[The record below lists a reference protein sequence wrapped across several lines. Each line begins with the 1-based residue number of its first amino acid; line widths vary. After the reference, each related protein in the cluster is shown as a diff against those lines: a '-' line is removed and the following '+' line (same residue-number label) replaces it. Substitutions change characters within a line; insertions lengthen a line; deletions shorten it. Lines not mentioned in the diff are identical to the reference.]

1 MSTISMRFANII
13 ILIIYVL
20 YHLCYTIKI
29 IYVITIN
36 YSYYSVMITG
46 KSDIQ
51 GQLNTALQDITDK
64 YLLLEE
70 TEKNA
75 VRQALI
81 EQRSHFCQF
90 LYNFKPV
97 VVRSHCCLIVY
108 VALSWSNLFVIW
120 ILCDLAR
127 SVIIASV
134 VLTSLF
140 PVVPISENEVSHSF
154 IS

>member
-1 MSTISMRFANII
+1 MFLHI
-13 ILIIYVL
+13 
-20 YHLCYTIKI
+20 
-29 IYVITIN
+29 
-36 YSYYSVMITG
+36 ITG

-51 GQLNTALQDITDK
+51 GQLNTALQEITDK

-97 VVRSHCCLIVY
+97 IVCR
-108 VALSWSNLFVIW
+108 FVI
-120 ILCDLAR
+120 
-127 SVIIASV
+127 
-134 VLTSLF
+134 
-140 PVVPISENEVSHSF
+140 P
-154 IS
+154 